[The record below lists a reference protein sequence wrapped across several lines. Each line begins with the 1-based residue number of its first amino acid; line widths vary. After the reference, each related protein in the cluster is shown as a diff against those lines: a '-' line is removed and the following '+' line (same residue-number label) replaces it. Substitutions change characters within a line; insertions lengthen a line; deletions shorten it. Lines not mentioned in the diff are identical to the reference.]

1 MKKVLYI
8 LGELNDED
16 LEWLIRVGEKK
27 NMAPQEVLIQEGKA
41 IDALYIVVEG
51 AFSIQIQAAGNKEV
65 ARVGA
70 GEVLGEMSYVD
81 SRPPSATVVAAEKS
95 LVLAIP
101 RDLLSEKLKED
112 MGFAAHFYR
121 ALSIFMADRLR
132 TTTSQLGYGE
142 VDEEAR
148 AEGALEEDELDLD
161 QLDSASMGGARFDQ
175 IIKRLKGV

>member
-8 LGELNDED
+8 LGELNDDD
-16 LEWLIRVGEKK
+16 LEWLIRVGTKK
-27 NMAPQEVLIQEGKA
+27 SLAPQDVLIQEGQPL
-41 IDALYIVVEG
+41 DAFYIVVEG
-51 AFSIQIQAAGNKEV
+51 VFSIQIKAAGNKEV

-81 SRPPSATVVAAEKS
+81 SRPPSATVVAAEES
-95 LVLAIP
+95 MVLAIS

-121 ALSIFMADRLR
+121 ALSIFLADRLR
-132 TTTSQLGYGE
+132 ATTSQFGYGDA
-142 VDEEAR
+142 DESVHDDD
-148 AEGALEEDELDLD
+148 ALEDDELDLD

-175 IIKRLKGV
+175 IIKRLKGI